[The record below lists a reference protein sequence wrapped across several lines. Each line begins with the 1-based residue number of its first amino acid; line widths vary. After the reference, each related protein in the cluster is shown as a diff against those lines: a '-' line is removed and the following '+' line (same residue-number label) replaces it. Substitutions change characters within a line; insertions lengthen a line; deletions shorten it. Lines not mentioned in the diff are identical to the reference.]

1 MFTGLIET
9 TGQVREIRRRG
20 EEARLWIAPHGPFSG
35 LRQGESI
42 SVNGACLTA
51 EAFSGNGF
59 AAYASQETL
68 AATNLGCLQRGDAVN
83 LERALA
89 VGDRLG
95 GHFVSGHVDCQ
106 GEVDSVIAEGESRK
120 VRIVFP
126 NSWSPLIVDKGSIAL
141 DGISLTVTRCGE
153 GFLEVN
159 LIPSTYAQTTAAEW
173 RRSQRVNLEFDVI
186 GKYVQR
192 MLQPWN
198 GETGEGQR
206 ISWDLLQ
213 RYGFQ

>member
-9 TGQVREIRRRG
+9 TGQLTEIRRRG
-20 EEARLWIAPHGPFSG
+20 KEARLWIVPGTAFAD

-51 EAFSGNGF
+51 EAFAGEGF

-68 AATNLGCLQRGDAVN
+68 AATNLGRLQRGDQVN

-95 GHFVSGHVDCQ
+95 GHFVSGHVDCL
-106 GEVDSVIAEGESRK
+106 GEVESIVAAGESRK
-120 VRIVFP
+120 VRIAFP
-126 NSWSPLIVDKGSIAL
+126 RSWSALVVDKGSVAL
-141 DGISLTVTRCGE
+141 DGISLTITRCGT

-159 LIPSTYAQTTAAEW
+159 LIPATCAQTTAAKW
-173 RRSQRVNLEFDVI
+173 GPSGQVNLEFDII
-186 GKYVQR
+186 GKYVRR
-192 MLQPWN
+192 MLDPWN
-198 GETGEGQR
+198 GEGEEEG
-206 ISWDLLQ
+206 ISWDFLQ

>member
-9 TGQVREIRRRG
+9 TGQLTEIRRRG
-20 EEARLWIAPHGPFSG
+20 KEARLWIVPSDSFAD
-35 LRQGESI
+35 LRRGESI

-51 EAFSGNGF
+51 ESFAGEGF

-68 AATNLGCLQRGDAVN
+68 AATNLGRLQRGDQVN

-89 VGDRLG
+89 VGDRMG
-95 GHFVSGHVDCQ
+95 GHFVSGHVDCL
-106 GEVDSVIAEGESRK
+106 GEVESVVTAGESRK

-126 NSWSPLIVDKGSIAL
+126 RSWSALVVDKGSVAL
-141 DGISLTVTRCGE
+141 DGISLTITRCGA

-159 LIPSTYAQTTAAEW
+159 LIPATFDQTTAAKW
-173 RRSQRVNLEFDVI
+173 DRAVQVNLEFDII
-186 GKYVQR
+186 GKYVRR
-192 MLQPWN
+192 MLGPWS
-198 GETGEGQR
+198 GEGEEEG
-206 ISWDLLQ
+206 ISWDFLQ

>member
-9 TGQVREIRRRG
+9 TGQLTRIRRQV
-20 EEARLWIAPHGPFSG
+20 EEARLWIVPRRAFIG

-51 EAFSGNGF
+51 EAFSGDGF

-68 AATNLGCLQRGDAVN
+68 AATNLGRLQQGDAVN

-95 GHFVSGHVDCQ
+95 GHFVSGHVDCL
-106 GEVDSVIAEGESRK
+106 GEVESVTAAGESRR
-120 VRIVFP
+120 VRIAFP
-126 NSWSPLIVDKGSIAL
+126 GSWSAFVVDKGSVAL
-141 DGISLTVTRCGE
+141 DGISLTVTRCGT

-159 LIPSTYAQTTAAEW
+159 LIPATYAHTTAEKW
-173 RRSQRVNLEFDVI
+173 RRASRVNLEFDMI

-192 MLQPWN
+192 MLGPWSGDGN
-198 GETGEGQR
+198 GGD
-206 ISWDLLQ
+206 ISWDFLQ

>member
-9 TGQVREIRRRG
+9 TGQLKEIRRQG
-20 EEARLWIAPHGPFSG
+20 QEARLWMKPRTPFTE

-42 SVNGACLTA
+42 SVNGACLTV
-51 EAFSGNGF
+51 EDFSGGVF

-68 AATNLGCLQRGDAVN
+68 AATNLSRLRRGNEVN

-89 VGDRLG
+89 IGDRLG
-95 GHFVSGHVDCQ
+95 GHFVSGHVDCL
-106 GEVDSVIAEGESRK
+106 GEVESVTTAGESRK

-126 NSWSPLIVDKGSIAL
+126 DSWSPFVVDKGSVAL
-141 DGISLTVTRCGE
+141 DGISLTVTDCGS

-159 LIPSTYAQTTAAEW
+159 LIPATYAQTTAETW
-173 RRSQRVNLEFDVI
+173 SRSSQVNLEFDII

-192 MLQPWN
+192 MLGPWSGQ
-198 GETGEGQR
+198 GEQEG
-206 ISWDLLQ
+206 ISWDFLQ